1 MWKVSARQWRCVSRR
16 ALHHR
21 QPLRLLSIPVVV
33 STGLD
38 RRGDLLEA
46 RRKEEFAI
54 TDPWRRNFSSAAL
67 SDDAA
72 STVIPFVLA
81 DIGEG
86 IAEVELLQWFVQ
98 EGDEVQQFDRI
109 CEVQSDKATVEITSR
124 YDGRITSLEHD
135 KGDMVKVGSPLLF
148 LDSDDESHAASSRGG
163 GGGGTSKKH
172 LHTASTQ
179 AQPME
184 DDEKL
189 RIPSIASQYHL
200 STDMSYDDEAE
211 RRITSAIEASY
222 SGSEE
227 EQPTALGGSRLTG
240 PASTKVLTTPAIR
253 KLATEYSLDLS
264 TIMGTGP
271 KGRVL
276 KGDVLTVLRERG
288 LMAPQQ
294 REPPKATNV
303 PATAASA
310 SSSPRKDAGPNGSV
324 ITSIEQAVL
333 PLQEDTAM
341 EIRGYNRLMVQSM
354 TASLQ
359 IPHMVYADEI
369 NVTGLRTQ
377 YKSNL
382 PFLPYCIKAASMALS
397 KYPLLNASFDAEANR
412 VMLWA
417 DHNIGIAM
425 DTPRGLIVPVVK
437 QVQNKSLAEIASELG
452 RLKECAK
459 DSSVPAEDLKGAT
472 FTLSNIGAIGGGGTY
487 MSPIVTSP
495 QVAIG
500 ALGKVQRVPRFVSEN
515 STEVYEAHIVNVSWG
530 GDHRVVD
537 GATMARFHSQWKEYL
552 QDPICLIQ
560 EMK

>member
-1 MWKVSARQWRCVSRR
+1 VAS
-16 ALHHR
+16 
-21 QPLRLLSIPVVV
+21 LRTPNE
-33 STGLD
+33 STS
-38 RRGDLLEA
+38 
-46 RRKEEFAI
+46 
-54 TDPWRRNFSSAAL
+54 DPWRNHPSLRFENRRGNTLERSFSSAIL
-67 SDDAA
+67 SDDGT
-72 STVIPFVLA
+72 SNVIPFILA

-98 EGDEVQQFDRI
+98 EGDQVHQFDRV

-124 YDGRITSLEHD
+124 YDGLITSLEH
-135 KGDMVKVGSPLLF
+135 KTGGMVKVGSPLLF
-148 LDSDDESHAASSRGG
+148 IESDDEAAVSN
-163 GGGGTSKKH
+163 
-172 LHTASTQ
+172 LHSTASTQ
-179 AQPME
+179 APPME

-189 RIPSIASQYHL
+189 QIPSIASQYHL
-200 STDMSYDDEAE
+200 STDDQDEAE
-211 RRITSAIEASY
+211 QLMASAHLETDTSFS
-222 SGSEE
+222 SGGSAGIEE
-227 EQPTALGGSRLTG
+227 EEAFISRLLTPR
-240 PASTKVLTTPAIR
+240 PASSTKVLTTPAIR
-253 KLATEYSLDLS
+253 KLAAEYSLDLS
-264 TIMGTGP
+264 TIVGTGP

-288 LMAPQQ
+288 LTTTTPQQ
-294 REPPKATNV
+294 QQNDLSKKATQ
-303 PATAASA
+303 A
-310 SSSPRKDAGPNGSV
+310 SSTPERDVSSKNGST
-324 ITSIEQAVL
+324 ITCIDQAEL
-333 PLQEDTAM
+333 PLGKDTVM

-397 KYPLLNASFDAEANR
+397 KYPLLNASFDADANQ
-412 VMLWA
+412 VLLWS

-437 QVQNKSLAEIASELG
+437 QVQHKSLVEIASELR
-452 RLKECAK
+452 RLKEFAK
-459 DSSVPAEDLKGAT
+459 DGSVPAEDLQGAT

-500 ALGKVQRVPRFVSEN
+500 ALGQVQRVPRFVSEN

-537 GATMARFHSQWKEYL
+537 GATMARFHTQWKEYL
-552 QDPICLIQ
+552 QDPISLIQ

>member
-1 MWKVSARQWRCVSRR
+1 MWKIATRQWHHGIQEI
-16 ALHHR
+16 HHR
-21 QPLRLLSIPVVV
+21 SLHLRTFRSALSTAVAGNDTSFLVRTSV
-33 STGLD
+33 G
-38 RRGDLLEA
+38 
-46 RRKEEFAI
+46 
-54 TDPWRRNFSSAAL
+54 RRNHLAKDEKKFRILTPNNLRTSSTSRCFSAAAL
-67 SDDAA
+67 SDDLP
-72 STVIPFVLA
+72 SGVIPFILA

-98 EGDEVQQFDRI
+98 EGDHVQQFDRL

-135 KGDMVKVGSPLLF
+135 KGDMVKVGTPLLF
-148 LDSDDESHAASSRGG
+148 LESDEGDAPSN
-163 GGGGTSKKH
+163 
-172 LHTASTQ
+172 LHNASTKSG
-179 AQPME
+179 PME

-189 RIPSIASQYHL
+189 RIPTIASQYHL
-200 STDMSYDDEAE
+200 ATDNQGGKDQIVAAADAP
-211 RRITSAIEASY
+211 IGASADS
-222 SGSEE
+222 
-227 EQPTALGGSRLTG
+227 PRSRLDQT
-240 PASTKVLTTPAIR
+240 SNSKVLTTPAIR
-253 KLATEYSLDLS
+253 KLGMEYNLDLS
-264 TIMGTGP
+264 TIVGTGP

-276 KGDVLTVLRERG
+276 KGDVLTVLKERG
-288 LMAPQQ
+288 LKAP
-294 REPPKATNV
+294 EEV
-303 PATAASA
+303 PVHPSK
-310 SSSPRKDAGPNGSV
+310 SSPAAAVSSTASVSPKDAVASGSV
-324 ITSIEQAVL
+324 ITSIDQAQL
-333 PLQEDTAM
+333 PLQVDTAM

-369 NVTGLRTQ
+369 NITGLRTQ

-397 KYPLLNASFDAEANR
+397 KYPLLNASFDADANR

-425 DTPRGLIVPVVK
+425 DTPRGLIVPVIK
-437 QVQNKSLAEIASELG
+437 QVQNKSLVEIASELR
-452 RLKECAK
+452 RLKDNAK
-459 DSSVPAEDLKGAT
+459 DGSLPKEDLQGAT

-500 ALGKVQRVPRFVSEN
+500 ALGQTQRVPRFVSED
-515 STEVYEAHIVNVSWG
+515 STEVYEAHIINVSWG

-537 GATMARFHSQWKEYL
+537 GATMARFHTQWKQYL
-552 QDPICLIQ
+552 EDPICLIQ